1 MTGPD
6 FLTYFYIYFCLCL
19 ITVSDDLSMMWC
31 LIGTVILWMYC
42 INIIVKFFQ
51 WSQIVY
57 RIGRSRGGWIACCP
71 VIYIYTHPRFVRKGR
86 TELSTKHVL
95 KQICCLLCLIK
106 MSFSWNFFDRIAKD
120 WSPGMSIPLD
130 LESHVMSNSNV
141 PREYPWDACLVTKA
155 HTLHYCS
162 HIPVHTIS
170 DYIWKLKEL
179 STIN

>member
-120 WSPGMSIPLD
+120 WSISWNEHSLRFGKPC
-130 LESHVMSNSNV
+130 HV
-141 PREYPWDACLVTKA
+141 ELQ
-155 HTLHYCS
+155 CS
-162 HIPVHTIS
+162 TWIS
-170 DYIWKLKEL
+170 LGCMFGHKSPHSAIL
-179 STIN
+179 